1 MIDRLN
7 NQGRWIDGYVSTAKQ
22 ESFSMQ
28 IVEVPLCTQD
38 MMQGEE
44 MVDGV
49 LMETIL
55 GYEGGKLR

>member
-1 MIDRLN
+1 M
-7 NQGRWIDGYVSTAKQ
+7 STAKQ

-44 MVDGV
+44 MVDRV

>member
-1 MIDRLN
+1 
-7 NQGRWIDGYVSTAKQ
+7 
-22 ESFSMQ
+22 MQ

-44 MVDGV
+44 MVDRV